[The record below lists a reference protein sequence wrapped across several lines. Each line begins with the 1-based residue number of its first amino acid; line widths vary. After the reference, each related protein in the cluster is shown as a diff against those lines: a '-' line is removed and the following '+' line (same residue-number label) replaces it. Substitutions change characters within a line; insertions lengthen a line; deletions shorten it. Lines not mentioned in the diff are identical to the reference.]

1 MFRISSWET
10 SGLFLYKIVLNFIC
24 DNSVKIS
31 SLVGGRVRTN
41 WIFLRNISREN
52 WIWSNNLWLGNK
64 DQFFNKVRNVSS
76 NLQYD
81 STRSSFI
88 QVTDSSELKGSS
100 DQSKAI
106 SLDIRNEDSKYHT
119 LINQRE
125 IQQLKERSILCWN
138 PSFLQMER
146 IEIELERFLRF
157 FFQWTICRLCRLNWN
172 DCFKNYWV
180 ILPNYCIFFV
190 FLDSSSFESFLSIE
204 KYFKFKNSYF
214 FSWGILY
221 FF

>member
-1 MFRISSWET
+1 
-10 SGLFLYKIVLNFIC
+10 VLNFIC

-157 FFQWTICRLCRLNWN
+157 FFQ
-172 DCFKNYWV
+172 
-180 ILPNYCIFFV
+180 
-190 FLDSSSFESFLSIE
+190 
-204 KYFKFKNSYF
+204 
-214 FSWGILY
+214 
-221 FF
+221 